1 MRTRVLLDDV
11 LIDRR
16 VEDVFAF
23 LTDMTNS
30 PTWGRTR
37 STKRLGD
44 GPLGVGSRFMEM
56 EPAEDGGQSKETGI
70 TEFEPPTFFS
80 YRSVSETGVEE
91 FAEVS
96 LQELD
101 GRTRVQPAAE
111 VHISGMSQDKEQA
124 FIKEMQ
130 IGVRAI
136 LDNLKSVLEEG
147 KEDTS

>member
-1 MRTRVLLDDV
+1 MRTRVRLDGV
-11 LIDRR
+11 VIDRR

-30 PTWGRTR
+30 PAWGRTG

-44 GPLGVGSRFMEM
+44 RALGVGSRFMEM
-56 EPAEDGGQSKETGI
+56 EPAEDGGQSKETEL
-70 TEFEPPTFFS
+70 TEFQPPTFFS

-101 GRTRVQPAAE
+101 GSTRVQPTAE
-111 VHISGMSQDKEQA
+111 VHIPGMSQDMEQA
-124 FIKEMQ
+124 FIEEMQ

-136 LDNLKSVLEEG
+136 LGNLKSVLEENE
-147 KEDTS
+147 KEAS

>member
-30 PTWGRTR
+30 PGWGRTS
-37 STKRLGD
+37 STERLGD
-44 GPLGVGSRFMEM
+44 GVLGVGSRFPDM
-56 EPAEDGGQSKETGI
+56 EPAEDGGQSKETEI
-70 TEFEPPTFFS
+70 TAFEPPTFFS
-80 YRSVSETGVEE
+80 YRSVSETGVGE

-101 GRTRVQPAAE
+101 GRTRVQPTAE
-111 VHISGMSQDKEQA
+111 VHIPGMRQDKEQA
-124 FIKEMQ
+124 FIKEIQ
-130 IGVRAI
+130 IGVHAI
-136 LDNLKSVLEEG
+136 LDNLKSLLEEG
-147 KEDTS
+147 REGAS

>member
-30 PTWGRTR
+30 PAWGRTS
-37 STKRLGD
+37 STERLGD
-44 GPLGVGSRFMEM
+44 GALGVGSRFMEM
-56 EPAEDGGQSKETGI
+56 EPAEDGGQSKETEI
-70 TEFEPPTFFS
+70 TGFEPPTFFS

-101 GRTRVQPAAE
+101 GRTRVQPTAE
-111 VHISGMSQDKEQA
+111 VHIPGMSQNKEQA
-124 FIKEMQ
+124 FIKEIQ

-136 LDNLKSVLEEG
+136 LDNLKSLLEEG
-147 KEDTS
+147 REEAS